1 MTVDKHFKRQVRE
14 EAKRTGR
21 SYAATRALL
30 LKARADAER
39 NPNASE
45 LARAASAQSIA
56 NEQPPTAATPSQR
69 NLA

>member
-30 LKARADAER
+30 LKARSDAER
-39 NPNASE
+39 NPNMPEQESPVA
-45 LARAASAQSIA
+45 ARCSDDNDDDA
-56 NEQPPTAATPSQR
+56 
-69 NLA
+69 